1 LIHLHAASDY
11 LFGIFKLVFFMNYIL
26 IETSDNIIYSYK
38 YLESDLIKHCHVI
51 FIHSLDQPLI
61 VRSHS
66 KEIPNWA
73 SRVSNYSYF
82 LDSTEN
88 KHGVQRQIFQHLVS
102 IKNSALASA
111 RHFRHWRLIF
121 ESDEYF
127 PYPIRHLNFQ
137 KIVKKNVCN
146 NPFFFICW
154 LKLISHY
161 NVHFNFITCY
171 KPMII
176 EFLFWLHNLWSHLDK
191 EFNQR

>member
-1 LIHLHAASDY
+1 
-11 LFGIFKLVFFMNYIL
+11 MNYIL

-66 KEIPNWA
+66 KEIPRKFPIEPHMFPIIVT
-73 SRVSNYSYF
+73 S

-88 KHGVQRQIFQHLVS
+88 KHGVQWQIFQHLVS
-102 IKNSALASA
+102 IKNSDLASA

-137 KIVKKNVCN
+137 KIVKKYVCN

-161 NVHFNFITCY
+161 NDHFNFITCY
-171 KPMII
+171 KTMII
-176 EFLFWLHNLWSHLDK
+176 EFLFWLRNLWSHLDK